1 MVLEVSAVG
10 VVGEGRESGEG
21 RGDGLLYGLSD
32 ILKKKKKMTTEIF
45 LKYMESDEV

>member
-32 ILKKKKKMTTEIF
+32 ILKKKKMTTEIF